1 MTTDETTR
9 PDAGL
14 EIPSARVVITGAGS
28 GIGAAVAT
36 ALAALGARVL
46 VNDLD
51 PAAAKAVADRIGA
64 DHFAC
69 DVGDPAS
76 VQHLV
81 DTAVSSMGGI
91 DLFCANAGIA
101 LTGSLDPAAWELPWR
116 VNVMAHVH
124 AARSLLPGWLA
135 AGRGRLVTTV
145 SAAGLLTM
153 LGNAPYSV
161 TKHAALAF
169 SEWLRMTYAHRG
181 ITVQAL
187 CPLGVTTPM
196 FADADPRSVA
206 VLAPGAISPE
216 AVAVE
221 VVRALAG
228 DRFLIL
234 PQPEVTGYVRN
245 RSGDVDRWLA
255 TMNRTQQR
263 LEVAHPMDAEL

>member
-1 MTTDETTR
+1 MTAAGEST
-9 PDAGL
+9 PAAGL
-14 EIPSARVVITGAGS
+14 DIPGARVVITGAGS
-28 GIGAAVAT
+28 GIGAALAT
-36 ALAALGARVL
+36 ALAGLGARVL
-46 VNDLD
+46 VNDLHPD
-51 PAAAKAVADRIGA
+51 AAETVADAIGA
-64 DHFAC
+64 EHLAC
-69 DVGDPAS
+69 DVGDPES
-76 VQHLV
+76 VQRLV

-91 DLFCANAGIA
+91 DLFCANAGVA
-101 LTGSLDPAAWELPWR
+101 LPSSLDPAAWDLPWR

-169 SEWLRMTYAHRG
+169 SEWLRVTYAHRG

-196 FADADPRSVA
+196 FADTDPRSAA
-206 VLAPGAISPE
+206 VLAPGAIAPE
-216 AVAVE
+216 AVAAA
-221 VVRALAG
+221 VVQALAG

-234 PQPEVTGYVRN
+234 PHPEVAGYVRN
-245 RSGDVDRWLA
+245 RAGDVDRWLG

-263 LEVAHPMDAEL
+263 LEIAHPMDVDP